1 MLARLWYSNSGWRW
15 LLAPFSLLFAIISGA
30 RRYAYRRGW
39 CQRYQAKI
47 PVIVV
52 GNISVGGN
60 GKTPVVI
67 WLVEQ
72 LQARGFRPAVVSRGY
87 GGNAPHY
94 PYRLDESSTT
104 AQAGDEPVLIAR
116 RCGCPVVVAPKRAD
130 AVRLLEQSG
139 EVDIIITDD
148 GLQHYGLARDIELVV
163 IDGVRRMGNG
173 CLLPMGPLREPISR
187 LKRVDAIIC
196 NGAQPA
202 TGEYPMQLVAA
213 DLRRVRDDAPLSA
226 PLLGPVDALAGI
238 GYPPRFFASLM
249 AQGYQLDQQV
259 AYGDHHPFDRQE
271 LVGRFGHKPLLMTE
285 KDAVK
290 CREFALDNWWYLP
303 VSAELPT
310 ALLDSLLAKL
320 GLPDPLVPSHDT
332 HLEP

>member
-1 MLARLWYSNSGWRW
+1 MMEQLWYGKSGWRW
-15 LLAPFSLLFAIISGA
+15 WLAPFALLFAIISGA

-39 CQRYQAKI
+39 RKAYRAGV

-72 LQARGFRPAVVSRGY
+72 LQARGYKPGVVSRGY
-87 GGNAPHY
+87 GGKAPHY
-94 PYRLDESSTT
+94 PYRLDAASTT

-148 GLQHYGLARDIELVV
+148 GLQHYALARDIELVV
-163 IDGVRRMGNG
+163 VDGARRFGNR
-173 CLLPMGPLREPISR
+173 CLLPMGPLREPVTR

-196 NGAQPA
+196 NGGEPGK
-202 TGEYPMQLVAA
+202 GEYPMSLIA
-213 DLRRVRDDAPLSA
+213 DGPRRVRDDAPLA
-226 PLLGPVDALAGI
+226 EPLPRAVDALAGI
-238 GYPPRFFASLM
+238 GHPPRFFATLIGL
-249 AQGYQLDQQV
+249 GYELQQSV
-259 AYGDHHPFDRQE
+259 GYADHHPFDRDE
-271 LVGRFGHKPLLMTE
+271 LVVRFGQRPLLMTE

-290 CREFALDNWWYLP
+290 CRPFARDNWWYLP
-303 VSAELPT
+303 VSAQLP
-310 ALLDSLLAKL
+310 ASLLDTLLQKLAQAKSATVAAA
-320 GLPDPLVPSHDT
+320 GAR
-332 HLEP
+332 E